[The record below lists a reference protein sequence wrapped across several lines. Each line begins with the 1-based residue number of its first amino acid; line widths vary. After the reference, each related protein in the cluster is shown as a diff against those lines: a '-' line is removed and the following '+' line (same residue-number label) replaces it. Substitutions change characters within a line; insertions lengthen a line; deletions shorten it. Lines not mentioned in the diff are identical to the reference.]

1 MSSGSEM
8 GSGVCFV
15 CVWVAVVAVVTGLAQ
30 VRRLFAAGLVEA
42 RVGAGLEAGEQNLLW
57 EAI

>member
-1 MSSGSEM
+1 
-8 GSGVCFV
+8 V